1 MARYRAWTKC
11 ENNLSLRKMAKNLD
25 IKHGTLWREKRL
37 LEGLSLEATNFLKR
51 LRYAEDIQKFSFRFL
66 ENVANTPSRLQ
77 LNMLK
82 ERLNKI
88 VHL

>member
-1 MARYRAWTKC
+1 MARYRAWSKC

-25 IKHGTLWREKRL
+25 IKHGTLWREKRF
-37 LEGLSLEATNFLKR
+37 LEGLSPETTNFLKR
-51 LRYAEDIQKFSFRFL
+51 LRRMEDIQKFNFRFP
-66 ENVANTPSRLQ
+66 ENAANTPCRLQ